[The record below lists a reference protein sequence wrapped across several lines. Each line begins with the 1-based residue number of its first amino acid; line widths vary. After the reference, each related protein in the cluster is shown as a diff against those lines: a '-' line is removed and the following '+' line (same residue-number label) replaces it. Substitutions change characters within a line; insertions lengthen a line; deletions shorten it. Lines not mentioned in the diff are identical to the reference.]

1 MNAYRNMEI
10 VERAYDKKFIVWAE
24 IDNPEC
30 DRDWY
35 LKNGLGVPQ
44 LWIAIAVTHT
54 RDAAVRAIKQQ
65 RGQA

>member
-1 MNAYRNMEI
+1 MNQYRNMEI
-10 VERAYDKKFIVWAE
+10 APRAYDGRFVVWAE
-24 IDNPEC
+24 IDHPEC

-35 LKNGLGVPQ
+35 IKNGLGVPQ